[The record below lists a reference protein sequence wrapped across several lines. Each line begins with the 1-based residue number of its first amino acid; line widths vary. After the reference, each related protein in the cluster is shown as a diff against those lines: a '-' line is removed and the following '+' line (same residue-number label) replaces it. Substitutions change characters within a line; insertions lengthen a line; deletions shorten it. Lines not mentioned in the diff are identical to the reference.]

1 MSRIPH
7 LLACLQARPAASTLR
22 PHRLPT
28 RSRPSRISTPLH
40 TSAQSRSLSDPARVS
55 ILPSA
60 QKKPT
65 PPQREESQSP
75 DAGPIRDPKYWVW
88 AATAFSVALGI
99 YVVSLG
105 VSLRNMRRENDKW
118 DIPQNSDVS
127 YRWLDKTR
135 DFDGEVDSQETVM
148 LLRAKRRRLI
158 NEAYGNVLEVS
169 VGTGRNM
176 DLYDL
181 RPFDPGEDSRMG
193 RSRDRIVTSLTFND
207 QSEVMV
213 DHAIDKYMA
222 VEKSRRK
229 DERFQGKATFVVGDA
244 GIDGVI
250 DRPEGGFDTVIQT
263 FGVCSMQDAVGF
275 LRKLGTLCRQ
285 PGEATT
291 SKLPPEENDGKGGRI
306 LLLEH
311 GRSHY
316 DWMNHYVLDG
326 YSKVHALK
334 HGCWFNKDI
343 AQVVEESGLEV
354 ERIRRYHFGTT
365 WEIVLRP
372 AQKRQQVAT

>member
-40 TSAQSRSLSDPARVS
+40 TSAQSRSLSDPARVP

-60 QKKPT
+60 KKKLT
-65 PPQREESQSP
+65 PPQLEESQSP
-75 DAGPIRDPKYWVW
+75 DGGPIRDPKYWIW

-105 VSLRNMRRENDKW
+105 VSFRNMRRENDKW

-372 AQKRQQVAT
+372 SQKRQQGAT